1 MCGLVGF
8 LAAPNAAAPDEL
20 TRLATNMAN
29 RLETRGPDDVGAW
42 VSAPAGFALG
52 HRRLA
57 VIDLSATGHQPMRS
71 ASGRSV
77 LAYNGEIYNAGEL
90 RRRLEGQGRRFRGTS
105 DTEVLLEACE
115 AWGVE
120 RAVGQLIG
128 MFAFAF
134 WDVQRQ
140 RLTLVRDRLG
150 IKPLYW
156 GTSGGVLFFGSQP
169 KAFAAHPQW
178 QPAVD
183 VEALALFLR
192 HSYVPAPRSIFR
204 HIEKLEPG
212 CLVEIER
219 GQAPRQRRYWN
230 LRTVAVAGRQR
241 PLANDEDAVAELETL
256 LADAVRRRMVA
267 DVPIGAFLSGG
278 IDSSTVLAMMQA
290 EARRPVRSFTIGFED
305 EALNEAPDAAKVAG
319 HLGTDHSELVVSTK
333 EAQAVLPELPAC
345 YDEPHAD
352 PAQLPTLLLSKLARQ
367 DVTVAL
373 SGDGGD
379 ELFAGYKH
387 HLSGAAVA
395 PVFRA
400 CPRPLRTLVA
410 GALQLFSPAAWD
422 ALLKAVPRSHR
433 PARAGARAHRLAT
446 LLRLAN
452 DDAVYRCF
460 VSRWPAPE
468 LVVRRVREPAGV
480 AADRALRQDLP
491 NFLDRMQFYDA
502 TSYLPDGVLAKVD
515 RASMAVGLE
524 VRVPM
529 LDHRVVEFAWR
540 LPPALRIRRRQGKW
554 LLRQVLAKHVPT
566 HLTERPKMGFDV
578 PIGQWLRGDLR
589 DWAEHLL
596 AADRLRQGGYF
607 DPAPIRAA
615 WDAHCAGGDLWQ
627 DRLWSILMFEAW
639 REHWGI
645 GSV

>member
-8 LAAPNAAAPDEL
+8 LAAPNAAAADEL
-20 TRLATNMAN
+20 ARLATNMAN
-29 RLETRGPDDVGAW
+29 RLESRGPDDVGAW
-42 VSAPAGFALG
+42 ASAPAGIALG

-57 VIDLSATGHQPMRS
+57 VIDLSAAGHQPMRS

-77 LAYNGEIYNAGEL
+77 LAYNGEIYNAAEL
-90 RRRLEGQGRRFRGTS
+90 RARLEGEGHRFRGAS
-105 DTEVLLEACE
+105 DSEVLLEACE

-120 RAVGQLIG
+120 QAVGQLIG
-128 MFAFAF
+128 MFAFAL

-156 GTSGGVLFFGSQP
+156 GRSGGVLFFGSQP
-169 KAFAAHPQW
+169 KAFAAHPRW
-178 QPAVD
+178 RPAVN

-192 HSYVPAPRSIFR
+192 HNYVPAPRSIFR

-212 CLVEIER
+212 CLVEVER
-219 GQAPRQRRYWN
+219 GQAPRRRRYWD
-230 LRTVAVAGRQR
+230 LRAVAAAGRQR
-241 PLANDEDAVAELETL
+241 PPASAASAVAELDAL
-256 LADAVRRRMVA
+256 LRDAVRRRMVA
-267 DVPIGAFLSGG
+267 DVPLGAFLSGG
-278 IDSSTVLAMMQA
+278 IDSTTVLALMQA
-290 EARRPVRSFTIGFED
+290 QSPRPVRSFTIGFEQ
-305 EALNEAPDAAKVAG
+305 EGLNEAPYAAKVAA
-319 HLGTDHSELVVSTK
+319 HLGTDHSELVVSAK
-333 EAQAVLPELPAC
+333 DARAVLPELPAW

-352 PAQLPTLLLSKLARQ
+352 TAQMPTLLLSKLARR

-387 HLSGAAVA
+387 HLSRAALA
-395 PVFRA
+395 PVFRTLPPA
-400 CPRPLRTLVA
+400 LRNGA
-410 GALQLFSPAAWD
+410 ANALQLLSPAAWD
-422 ALLKAVPRSHR
+422 VLASALPRSLR

-446 LLRLAN
+446 LLRAADE
-452 DDAVYRCF
+452 DDAYRRM

-468 LVVRRVREPAGV
+468 QVVRRVREPAGI
-480 AADRALRQDLP
+480 AADGSLRRDLP

-524 VRVPM
+524 VRVPV

-540 LPPALRIRRRQGKW
+540 LPPALRVRGGQGKW
-554 LLRQVLAKHVPT
+554 ALRQVLAKYVPT

-578 PIGQWLRGDLR
+578 PVGRWLRADLR
-589 DWAEHLL
+589 SWAEHLL
-596 AADRLRQGGYF
+596 AADRLRQGYF
-607 DPAPIRAA
+607 EPAPIRAA
-615 WDAHCAGGDLWQ
+615 WDAHCAGSDLWQ

-639 REHWGI
+639 REHWNI